1 MRMVPS
7 VDDSLTYLS
16 WALSVL
22 LMTAAL
28 LPGRALADYAA
39 EDHTFKIEYEQDLL
53 TMRVQDTPLKR
64 VLAEISIQTGIDII
78 LEGPADS
85 PVTADFS
92 SLTLEDGL
100 KRVTRDFNRAFV
112 YGLQYPGQAKA
123 VMQTVFLYVR
133 AGEGLHRGAES
144 QTIEPAEPARD
155 AAPVAGQ
162 ATLAS
167 VGDLLNV
174 KDPEVREEVVEM
186 LAELKDGSG
195 IPYLAQLL
203 LEDENDDVRVSA
215 AGALGEF
222 KDARAISA
230 LTQALGDQNAEVR
243 ENVVLALGE
252 IGGEAVAAPLKDAML
267 DENEGVSEVATQTLE
282 EITEADV
289 AQQ

>member
-7 VDDSLTYLS
+7 VDNPLTHLS
-16 WALSVL
+16 WAAL
-22 LMTAAL
+22 LLLLTAAL
-28 LPGRALADYAA
+28 LPGGARAEYAA

-53 TMRVQDTPLKR
+53 TLRVQDTPLKR

-78 LEGPADS
+78 LEGSAEA

-112 YGLQYPGQAKA
+112 YGLQHPGQAKT

-133 AGEGLHRGAES
+133 AGEGLNRGGNS
-144 QTIEPAEPARD
+144 QTIKPARVAEPN
-155 AAPVAGQ
+155 PGQ
-162 ATLAS
+162 ASLAS
-167 VGDLLNV
+167 VGDLLKV
-174 KDPEVREEVVEM
+174 KDPDVREEVVEM

-215 AGALGEF
+215 ADALGAF
-222 KDARAISA
+222 KDERAINA
-230 LTQALGDQNAEVR
+230 LTRALGDRNTEVR
-243 ENVVLALGE
+243 ESVVLALGE

-267 DENEGVSEVATQTLE
+267 DENEGVSQVATQTLE
-282 EITEADV
+282 EIAEADV
-289 AQQ
+289 GQQ